1 VTTPPPATASPPD
14 EPAANAGTAAASA
27 RSPAAM
33 PFPGWSTEH
42 AGGNGLLHARVVR
55 PPLDGEGASLRPRR
69 LLAVEPAS
77 VAAIEG
83 MVDVV
88 TRGDFVAVVA
98 TTAEAAARAARQLK
112 ARWESRPAP
121 QPLPTRESVVRE
133 HGDTAAA
140 LSSATNTLTRSYRW
154 PALPPLAEESAS
166 ACAALVDGELHLWA
180 SARAPRALA
189 LEIAALAGLPP
200 ARVQVLAPAALSTQG
215 LPAPAGRSP
224 WTEHAAADAALL
236 AQGLG
241 RPVLV
246 TLGQAELRWSA
257 ALAGA
262 QESRIEAADEAGAR
276 PATTA
281 AEAGPEAAAARFASY
296 RHTTLP
302 PTLTPLLPALRL
314 AGVGSPTAEAAT
326 AAAVLPP
333 PYRSAALRLAS
344 TAPVVSPRP
353 PAAHDPS
360 LPGQVFAQES
370 FIDEAAR
377 AAGADPLA
385 YRLQRLEDERGASLL
400 RRLGEQAG
408 PPPASDDALLRGRGY
423 ACAHVSEADW
433 ENDPQNTVD
442 STAIDARKDAW
453 AAWMAEV
460 AVDPRSGEVAVS
472 RVLVG
477 SDAGTAQALEHG
489 GMRQAIADTTGR
501 LLSAEAGPAFDDW
514 PATAVPAAPGEIAL
528 LNAALLGTEPPA
540 DQSLPAASEPRL
552 AGTGA
557 TLLPAAAAVAN
568 AIHDA
573 TGVRLDSP
581 PFTAERIRLAL
592 EARNTAA
599 AKAGSKRKLGR
610 LGAAAAAAAATLA
623 TALPWRPPIAPVA
636 PPAADLYS
644 AATLARGELV
654 AAAGDCAVCHT
665 TADGAPLA
673 GGLALETP
681 FGIIY
686 TTNITPDPETG
697 IGNWSYAAFERAM
710 RHGIHR
716 DGRHLYPAFP
726 YTAYAKLSDDDM
738 QALYAWLMAQPAVK
752 AKAPETKL
760 AFPYN
765 LRPALA
771 GWKLLY
777 HDPSPFQPD
786 PARSAE
792 WNRGAYLVEGA
803 GHCGACHTPRNALG
817 AEKSGEHRYA
827 GAFAEGWE
835 APPLNA
841 LSHAP
846 VPWTESALYDYL
858 RHGYSPQHG
867 VASGPMAPVV
877 ESLAAL
883 PDSDIRAIATYL
895 ASHAKAAP
903 APATAGGYASALQ
916 QRAQAAAVTLAGPAE
931 SLYDGACAA
940 CHQENGPELF
950 GVKPELALNS
960 NLHSPHPDNLVQIIL
975 RGIQSPA
982 HGDLG
987 YMPGFA
993 ASLDDRQIADLSAY
1007 LRARFAP
1014 DKPAWQGLEET
1025 VARLR
1030 KGGVH

>member
-1 VTTPPPATASPPD
+1 M
-14 EPAANAGTAAASA
+14 AAI
-27 RSPAAM
+27 
-33 PFPGWSTEH
+33 PF
-42 AGGNGLLHARVVR
+42 AGGSAEHVGGSGLLHARVVR

-69 LLAVEPAS
+69 LLAVEAAS

-83 MVDVV
+83 VVDVV
-88 TRGDFVAVVA
+88 ARGDFVAVVA
-98 TTAEAAARAARQLK
+98 TTTEAATRAARQLK

-121 QPLPTRESVVRE
+121 QPLPARENVVYE

-140 LSSATNTLTRSYRW
+140 SAANKLSRSYRW
-154 PALPPLAEESAS
+154 PALPPLAEESAN

-180 SARAPRALA
+180 RARAPRALT
-189 LEIAALAGLPP
+189 LEIAALTGLPP
-200 ARVQVLAPAALSTQG
+200 ARVQVLDPAALAPQG

-236 AQGLG
+236 AQRLG

-262 QESRIEAADEAGAR
+262 QESRIEAADEAG
-276 PATTA
+276 PD
-281 AEAGPEAAAARFASY
+281 AAARFASY

-302 PTLTPLLPALRL
+302 PAQTPLLPALRL
-314 AGVGSPTAEAAT
+314 AGVGSPTAEAAQPAT
-326 AAAVLPP
+326 VLPP
-333 PYRSAALRLAS
+333 PYRAAALRLAS
-344 TAPVVSPRP
+344 TAAVVSPRP
-353 PAAHDPS
+353 PAAHDPG

-385 YRLQRLEDERGASLL
+385 YRLQRLEDERGATLL

-408 PPPASDDALLRGRGY
+408 PAPASDDALLRGRGY
-423 ACAHVSEADW
+423 ACAHVSEAAW
-433 ENDPQNTVD
+433 ENDPQHTLD
-442 STAIDARKDAW
+442 AAAIDAHKDAW

-477 SDAGTAQALEHG
+477 SDAGALDHG

-501 LLSAEAGPAFDDW
+501 LLSAEPATAFDDW

-540 DQSLPAASEPRL
+540 AQSLPAMPEPRL

-573 TGVRLDSP
+573 TGVRLDAP

-592 EARNTAA
+592 EARNGAA
-599 AKAGSKRKLGR
+599 VKASNKRKLGW

-623 TALPWRPPIAPVA
+623 TALPWRAPIAPVA

-726 YTAYAKLSDDDM
+726 YTAYAKLSADDM

-752 AKAPETKL
+752 AKAPETRL
-760 AFPYN
+760 AFPYS

-903 APATAGGYASALQ
+903 TPATASGYANALQ
-916 QRAQAAAVTLAGPAE
+916 QRAQAAALTLAGPAE

-940 CHQENGPELF
+940 CHQENGPDLF

-975 RGIQSPA
+975 HGIQSPA

-1014 DKPAWQGLEET
+1014 DKPAWQGLAET